1 MNNAIKYKKINYL
14 LWLFLLLFNFSFS
27 FSVFSQITSIEW
39 LSLKYD
45 KTYLRSGPSK
55 QNKVLWTY
63 KKKGLPIKVIRKKGD
78 WYEVEMPEQIKGWI
92 NSSQISFK
100 RRVLVISENP
110 INIRKKEE
118 ISSKIVAKAS
128 RNVVGELIGCQKRF
142 CKIDFYKIEGFVEK
156 DSLWGID

>member
-1 MNNAIKYKKINYL
+1 MSKIFIKIKMVHLI
-14 LWLFLLLFNFSFS
+14 WLFFLLLNIAFSFS
-27 FSVFSQITSIEW
+27 AYSKASATEW

-63 KKKGLPIKVIRKKGD
+63 KKKGLPIKLIRKKGD

-100 RRVLVISENP
+100 D
-110 INIRKKEE
+110 NITITRT
-118 ISSKIVAKAS
+118 
-128 RNVVGELIGCQKRF
+128 
-142 CKIDFYKIEGFVEK
+142 
-156 DSLWGID
+156 

>member
-1 MNNAIKYKKINYL
+1 MNNANKYKKINYL

-78 WYEVEMPEQIKGWI
+78 WYEVEMPERITGWI
-92 NSSQISFK
+92 SSTQISFK
-100 RRVLVISENP
+100 RRVLVISN
-110 INIRKKEE
+110 
-118 ISSKIVAKAS
+118 
-128 RNVVGELIGCQKRF
+128 ELIDIRRKEQRTSKVIAKVGKKYVILSKLTNLV
-142 CKIDFYKIEGFVEK
+142 KIANWKFGKHCEIWLK
-156 DSLWGID
+156 L

>member
-45 KTYLRSGPSK
+45 KTYLRSGPSR

-63 KKKGLPIKVIRKKGD
+63 KK
-78 WYEVEMPEQIKGWI
+78 
-92 NSSQISFK
+92 
-100 RRVLVISENP
+100 RVYQL
-110 INIRKKEE
+110 R
-118 ISSKIVAKAS
+118 
-128 RNVVGELIGCQKRF
+128 L
-142 CKIDFYKIEGFVEK
+142 
-156 DSLWGID
+156 

>member
-1 MNNAIKYKKINYL
+1 MNNAIKYKKLNHL

-27 FSVFSQITSIEW
+27 AYSQITPVGW

-78 WYEVEMPEQIKGWI
+78 WYEVEMPERITGWI
-92 NSSQISFK
+92 SSTQISSK
-100 RRVLVISENP
+100 RRVLVISDEL
-110 INIRKKEE
+110 IDIRGKEQKT
-118 ISSKIVAKAS
+118 SKVIAKVGK
-128 RNVVGELIGCQKRF
+128 NVVGELIGCQKTI
-142 CKIDFYKIEGFVEK
+142 CKIDYYKIEGFVEK
-156 DSLWGID
+156 KFLWGVD

>member
-63 KKKGLPIKVIRKKGD
+63 KRKGLPIKVIRKKGD
-78 WYEVEMPEQIKGWI
+78 WYEVEMPERITGWI
-92 NSSQISFK
+92 SSTQISFK
-100 RRVLVISENP
+100 RRVLVISDEL
-110 INIRKKEE
+110 IEIRRKEQRT
-118 ISSKIVAKAS
+118 SKVIAKVGK
-128 RNVVGELIGCQKRF
+128 NVVGELISCQKTI
-142 CKIDFYKIEGFVEK
+142 CKIDYYKIEGFVEK
-156 DSLWGID
+156 EFLWGVD

>member
-14 LWLFLLLFNFSFS
+14 FCLVLLLFNFSFS

-78 WYEVEMPEQIKGWI
+78 WYEVEMPERIKGWI
-92 NSSQISFK
+92 SSTQISSK
-100 RRVLVISENP
+100 RRVLIISDEL
-110 INIRKKEE
+110 IDIRKKEQKT
-118 ISSKIVAKAS
+118 SKVIAKAGK
-128 RNVVGELIGCQKRF
+128 NVVGELIGCQKTI
-142 CKIDFYKIEGFVEK
+142 CKIDYYKIEGFVEK
-156 DSLWGID
+156 EFLWGVD

>member
-63 KKKGLPIKVIRKKGD
+63 KKKGLPIKVINKKGD
-78 WYEVEMPEQIKGWI
+78 WYEVEMPERITGWI
-92 NSSQISFK
+92 SSSQISFK
-100 RRVLVISENP
+100 RRVLVISGEL
-110 INIRKKEE
+110 IDIRRKEQKT
-118 ISSKIVAKAS
+118 SKVIAKVGK
-128 RNVVGELIGCQKRF
+128 NVVGELIGCQKTV
-142 CKIDFYKIEGFVEK
+142 CKIDYYKIEGFVEK
-156 DSLWGID
+156 EFLWGVD